1 MSDGHK
7 HERRFSGDAD
17 RLRRPERVALLEVER
32 VVELSLEGIKV
43 KNLLDIGT
51 GTGIFAEAFVK
62 HKIQVTGIDPNIELL
77 EIAKSIV
84 PEAQFQKGIAENIPF
99 PDDSFDLVI
108 LIHVLHETDNMFKA
122 ISEAKRV
129 ARKRVVILEW
139 PYLDEEQGPPIEH
152 RLKPE
157 EIEKTAIAAGFQIEK
172 FQLKHMDYYRLT
184 PKHST

>member
-7 HERRFSGDAD
+7 HERRFSGEAD

-32 VVELSLEGIKV
+32 VIELCLEGIKV
-43 KNLLDIGT
+43 KNLLDVGT
-51 GTGIFAEAFVK
+51 GTGIFAEAFQN
-62 HKIQVTGIDPNIELL
+62 HKIRVTGIDPNTELL
-77 EIAKSIV
+77 EIARSIV
-84 PEAQFQKGIAENIPF
+84 PDAEFIVGVAENIPF
-99 PDDSFDLVI
+99 PDQSFDLVI

-122 ISEAKRV
+122 LGEAKRV
-129 ARKRVVILEW
+129 ARKRVIILEW
-139 PYLDEEQGPPIEH
+139 PYLNEEQGPPIEH

-157 EIEKTAIAAGFQIEK
+157 EIEKAAGDAGYQIEK